1 MSGLLDSTMPPGW
14 VENQLSS
21 AMQGTVD
28 VSTDFREMDFMIG
41 MGGSGQWVRTHDER
55 SAKLFLAERE
65 QQAAD
70 RRRRSRRSRDFWRY
84 LRLRLRESFGSPR

>member
-1 MSGLLDSTMPPGW
+1 MSC
-14 VENQLSS
+14 
-21 AMQGTVD
+21 
-28 VSTDFREMDFMIG
+28 
-41 MGGSGQWVRTHDER
+41 SGDWVRTHDER

-70 RRRRSRRSRDFWRY
+70 RRRRSQRSRDFWRY